1 MDMKELRGRGVSGG
15 IAVGKIF
22 FLEKTDKKIIRRKVD
37 NVRAELER
45 LSASADAYLD
55 RLMAL
60 KVKTYAQAG
69 EDSSMIFETHSLML
83 MDPDFMGEI
92 ENMIQS
98 QSVNAEYAVKLTG
111 DRLAESLRLSD
122 SEYMRERAADVED
135 ITDGLID
142 TLAGRRTSLPA
153 GEKFIVAAEDL
164 SPGETASFDR
174 DSVLAFITKYGSATS
189 HTSILARTMG
199 IPAIVGVD
207 DMDPGWDGRT
217 ACADGNSGAVYIDP
231 DRGAVKAAEEKLR
244 MQKENDLRL
253 SSLIGRPSVTAE
265 GRKIMLFANI
275 TTPADIDAV
284 LSNDA
289 EGIGLFRSEFMYM
302 DRRSLPSEEELF
314 SVYSSIAAR
323 MGGKP
328 VIIRTL
334 DIGADKKAPGI
345 DLGEEENPAL
355 GLRAIRLCLKRRDIF
370 KTQLRAIYRASLKGN
385 IYIMLPM
392 ITTKKELEDSLAIAG
407 NVRAE
412 LKADGIEFKDVP
424 VGIMIETP
432 SAALISDELAELAD
446 FFSVG
451 TNDLTQYTLA
461 CDRQNPALSDLYD
474 PSETSVLRL
483 IKLAADNIHKKGKW
497 IGVCGEAAADRELL
511 EIFMSMGIDELSVS
525 PKRVLYVRDAL
536 GKAAGRSS
544 LEKYTL

>member
-1 MDMKELRGRGVSGG
+1 
-15 IAVGKIF
+15 
-22 FLEKTDKKIIRRKVD
+22 
-37 NVRAELER
+37 
-45 LSASADAYLD
+45 
-55 RLMAL
+55 
-60 KVKTYAQAG
+60 
-69 EDSSMIFETHSLML
+69 
-83 MDPDFMGEI
+83 
-92 ENMIQS
+92 
-98 QSVNAEYAVKLTG
+98 
-111 DRLAESLRLSD
+111 
-122 SEYMRERAADVED
+122 
-135 ITDGLID
+135 
-142 TLAGRRTSLPA
+142 
-153 GEKFIVAAEDL
+153 
-164 SPGETASFDR
+164 
-174 DSVLAFITKYGSATS
+174 
-189 HTSILARTMG
+189 
-199 IPAIVGVD
+199 
-207 DMDPGWDGRT
+207 
-217 ACADGNSGAVYIDP
+217 
-231 DRGAVKAAEEKLR
+231 
-244 MQKENDLRL
+244 
-253 SSLIGRPSVTAE
+253 
-265 GRKIMLFANI
+265 
-275 TTPADIDAV
+275 
-284 LSNDA
+284 
-289 EGIGLFRSEFMYM
+289 M

-407 NVRAE
+407 GVRAE
-412 LKADGIEFKDVP
+412 LNADGLEFKDVP

-536 GKAAGRSS
+536 GKTAGRSS

>member
-1 MDMKELRGRGVSGG
+1 MKELRGRGVSGG

-22 FLEKTDKKIIRRKVD
+22 FLEKADKKIIRRKVD

-153 GEKFIVAAEDL
+153 VEKFIVAAEDL

-199 IPAIVGVD
+199 IPAIVGID
-207 DMDPGWDGRT
+207 DINPDWDGRT

-231 DRGAVKAAEEKLR
+231 DRATVKAAEEKLR

-407 NVRAE
+407 GVRAE

>member
-1 MDMKELRGRGVSGG
+1 MKELRGRGVSGG

-22 FLEKTDKKIIRRKVD
+22 FLEKADKKIIRRKVD

-45 LSASADAYLD
+45 LSASSDAYLD

-153 GEKFIVAAEDL
+153 GEKFIVAAEYL

-199 IPAIVGVD
+199 IPAIVGID
-207 DMDPGWDGRT
+207 DINPDWDGRT

-231 DRGAVKAAEEKLR
+231 DRATVKAAEEKLR
-244 MQKENDLRL
+244 LQKENDLRL

-536 GKAAGRSS
+536 GKTAGRSS

>member
-1 MDMKELRGRGVSGG
+1 MKELRGRGVSGG

-22 FLEKTDKKIIRRKVD
+22 FLEKADKKIIRRKVD

-60 KVKTYAQAG
+60 KAKTYAQAG

-122 SEYMRERAADVED
+122 SEYMRERVADVED

-142 TLAGRRTSLPA
+142 TLSGRRTSLPA

-199 IPAIVGVD
+199 IPAIVGID
-207 DMDPGWDGRT
+207 DINPDWDGRT

-244 MQKENDLRL
+244 LQKENDLRL

-302 DRRSLPSEEELF
+302 DRRSLPSEDELF

-407 NVRAE
+407 NARAE
-412 LKADGIEFKDVP
+412 LKSDGIEFKDVP

>member
-1 MDMKELRGRGVSGG
+1 MKELRGRGVSGG

-22 FLEKTDKKIIRRKVD
+22 FLEKADKKIIRRKVD

-142 TLAGRRTSLPA
+142 TLSGRRTSLPA

-199 IPAIVGVD
+199 IPAIVGID
-207 DMDPGWDGRT
+207 DINPDWDGRT

-244 MQKENDLRL
+244 LQKENDLRL

-407 NVRAE
+407 NARAE
-412 LKADGIEFKDVP
+412 LKSDGIEFKDVP

>member
-45 LSASADAYLD
+45 LSSSADAYLD

-231 DRGAVKAAEEKLR
+231 DRAAVKAAEEKLR
-244 MQKENDLRL
+244 LQKENDLRL

-407 NVRAE
+407 GVRAE

-483 IKLAADNIHKKGKW
+483 IKLAADNIHKKDKW
-497 IGVCGEAAADRELL
+497 IGICGEAAADRELL

-536 GKAAGRSS
+536 GKTAGRSS